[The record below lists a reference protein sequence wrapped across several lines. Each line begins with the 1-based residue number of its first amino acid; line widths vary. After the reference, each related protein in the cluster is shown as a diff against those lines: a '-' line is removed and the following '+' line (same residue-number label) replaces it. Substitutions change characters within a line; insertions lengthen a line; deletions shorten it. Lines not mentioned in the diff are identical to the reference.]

1 MGLILVIALFANDN
15 MDFFNKIDADLKL
28 GKTWH
33 YVGAQA
39 PDPKVLYIPLVNKD
53 TGKETIIF
61 KLQ

>member
-33 YVGAQA
+33 YVGTQA